1 MPVDPVEGGD
11 HHGDIIVF
19 DDDDASLP
27 VVDSRLPGR
36 VEHIAAAAIVLAH
49 PRHFLFAERVI
60 EHRAVEF
67 HDGAAGELGGVHRLT
82 IPFQR

>member
-1 MPVDPVEGGD
+1 M
-11 HHGDIIVF
+11 
-19 DDDDASLP
+19 DDDASLP

-49 PRHFLFAERVI
+49 PRHFLFAVSVK
-60 EHRAVEF
+60 EHGGVEF
-67 HDGAAGELGGVHRLT
+67 HDGAAGELGGLHILT